1 MTVTKA
7 VWKKYIDALNN
18 INRRAG
24 IAMQRWI
31 DAHGVTD
38 LQAMTEEAY
47 RLASA
52 YGAGA
57 AALSA
62 EMYDAM
68 AELEGAELPPAEAAE
83 TASWQETSDA
93 IYGIA
98 KTSLNAAM
106 YVGAVMRLVKLAGA
120 DTTMKN
126 AIRDR
131 AQVAWI
137 PSGDTCAFCLAIAA
151 EGWKTATADALKGGH
166 AEHIHGHCDCE
177 YAVRHDKDTAYPGY
191 DPKEY
196 REIVQDSS
204 LDGEAPSAQNRI
216 NAMRRE
222 FYAENRE
229 RINAQK
235 RDAYQKRRELE
246 SSAAE
251 EKNV

>member
-1 MTVTKA
+1 MTVTQA
-7 VWKKYIDALNN
+7 VWQKYVKALEQ

-24 IAMQRWI
+24 AAMRRWI
-31 DAHGVTD
+31 DVHGVED
-38 LQAMTEEAY
+38 LHAMTEEAF
-47 RLASA
+47 RLAKA
-52 YGAGA
+52 YGEGA

-62 EMYDAM
+62 EMYDAV
-68 AELEGAELPPAEAAE
+68 AALEGAVLPPAEVAA
-83 TASWQETSDA
+83 TATWQEVSDA

-98 KTSLNAAM
+98 EKSQNASM
-106 YVGAVMRLVKLAGA
+106 FTGAVERLVKLAGA
-120 DTTMKN
+120 DTTMRN
-126 AIRDR
+126 AVRDK
-131 AQVAWI
+131 AEYAWI
-137 PSGDTCAFCLAIAA
+137 PSGDTCAFCITLAS
-151 EGWKTATADALKGGH
+151 EGWKPATKSTMRGGH
-166 AEHIHGHCDCE
+166 VGHVHANCDCE
-177 YAVRHDKDTAYPGY
+177 FAVRHTKNTGYPGY
-191 DPKEY
+191 DPEHY
-196 REIVQDSS
+196 RELYYGAP